1 MADNVTFQ
9 TTVATPPNATV
20 VRTKDRD
27 GVETQITAL
36 DLNPGG
42 ASEVLMT
49 TTRTDGLMPAAIDDL
64 NISIKN
70 LIAVIANPP
79 TKDAFDRVQ
88 VFVNGGLLNVTG
100 TLAGVTTV
108 TGLTGITNPVFPGL
122 ISCSQPFH
130 EFQPLSQIAWATLV
144 RGNIT

>member
-122 ISCSQPFH
+122 VGCSQPFH
-130 EFQPLSQIAWATLV
+130 EFQPLSQIAWANSV
-144 RGNIT
+144 RDKIT